1 MWFFDLALAQPGVP
15 GSLLLEFSLLGE
27 AISHQFELLDHRD
40 LAYFKDRALSRHE
53 IFNSFLKKWKV
64 LDEVF
69 RAHDLDDHQVCFEAV
84 AAIACYQLDNGNYS
98 LLDPYP

>member
-1 MWFFDLALAQPGVP
+1 MIADDIYKDQEIADV
-15 GSLLLEFSLLGE
+15 
-27 AISHQFELLDHRD
+27 ISNRNELDPRD

-84 AAIACYQLDNGNYS
+84 AAIACYQLDNGSYS